1 MLMPVPSRP
10 QPTHRTVRPCGGWTL
25 LVPLKGG
32 PHAKSR
38 LGASPELSRAIA
50 LDTLR
55 AALDCTAVR
64 GVWVVTSDVELAR
77 SCVALGARVC
87 PESVR
92 GAGPSRAVL
101 DGVRGMGGGGAGC
114 GKEHIAV
121 LLGDLPALRPEDL
134 QCALAAT
141 AGVLSAPGGGG
152 AERAMVPDLEGTGT
166 VLLAASSPRQLSP
179 AFGPGSAAAHVRAGA
194 VPLFL
199 DLPRLRRDVDTR
211 EDLLQ
216 AIGWG
221 VGPLTAERLRTESE
235 RFARDAV
242 GPGSRDGA
250 RPTP

>member
-1 MLMPVPSRP
+1 MLMPIPEGP
-10 QPTHRTVRPCGGWTL
+10 QPTHRTVRPRGGWTL
-25 LVPLKGG
+25 LIPLKGG

-38 LGASPELSRAIA
+38 LGASPELARAIA

-64 GVWVVTSDVELAR
+64 GVRVVTSDVGLAR
-77 SCVALGARVC
+77 SCVALGAQVC

-101 DGVRGMGGGGAGC
+101 DGVRGMRDGRAGGG
-114 GKEHIAV
+114 KRPVAV

-134 QCALAAT
+134 QGALAAT
-141 AGVLSAPGGGG
+141 ADVLSAPGGRG
-152 AERAMVPDLEGTGT
+152 ATRVIVPDLEGTGT
-166 VLLAASSPRQLSP
+166 VLLAASSPRHLSP
-179 AFGPGSAAAHVRAGA
+179 AFGPDSAAAHVRAGA
-194 VPLFL
+194 VPLLL

-221 VGPLTAERLRTESE
+221 VGPLTAERLRTESS
-235 RFARDAV
+235 RHSPGT